1 LHASKVKKLTLLC
14 KPGTYNLM
22 QKAIVAVTNDLTTD
36 QRVHRTCMALSKA
49 GYEVLLVGRQRKNSL
64 PLAARPYGMHRMKLS
79 FDKGPV
85 FYANYNLRL
94 FLLLMMRH
102 TDLIVSNDL
111 DTMAGC
117 YPAWRLKKLF
127 GGKANLLH
135 DCHEYFRGV
144 PELVGRKLTTRI
156 WKVIED
162 HTFPELKAVI
172 AVNRSVAGLYEQEYK
187 LKVTVIRN
195 VPFRREQQPP
205 ADKSK
210 YGIGADQKVIL
221 YQGAVNVDRGLE
233 EAIQAM
239 KFLRTDAKL
248 VIAGTGD
255 VFDKIRQFATDQKVS
270 GKVVFLGQVPFQE
283 LHTITLMADLGLSIE
298 KDVSLN
304 YHYALP
310 NKFMDYIQAGVPV
323 LISPFPE
330 MKAVVDKYF
339 IGETIENHD
348 PAYLAARFDAML
360 MNPGR
365 MEVYRQNLVRA
376 AEDLC
381 WENEEKTLMEL
392 LADFKAS

>member
-1 LHASKVKKLTLLC
+1 
-14 KPGTYNLM
+14 
-22 QKAIVAVTNDLTTD
+22 
-36 QRVHRTCMALSKA
+36 
-49 GYEVLLVGRQRKNSL
+49 
-64 PLAARPYGMHRMKLS
+64 
-79 FDKGPV
+79 
-85 FYANYNLRL
+85 
-94 FLLLMMRH
+94 
-102 TDLIVSNDL
+102 
-111 DTMAGC
+111 
-117 YPAWRLKKLF
+117 
-127 GGKANLLH
+127 
-135 DCHEYFRGV
+135 
-144 PELVGRKLTTRI
+144 
-156 WKVIED
+156 
-162 HTFPELKAVI
+162 
-172 AVNRSVAGLYEQEYK
+172 
-187 LKVTVIRN
+187 VIRN

>member
-1 LHASKVKKLTLLC
+1 LLC
-14 KPGTYNLM
+14 KPAINNIM
-22 QKAIVAVTNDLTTD
+22 QKAIVSVTNDLTTD
-36 QRVHRTCMALSKA
+36 QRVHRTCVALGKA
-49 GYEVLLVGRQRKNSL
+49 GFEVLLVGRLRKSSL
-64 PLAARPYGMHRMKLS
+64 PLAPRPYGMHRMKLS
-79 FDKGPV
+79 FDKGPW

-94 FLLLMMRH
+94 FFFLMGHH

-111 DTMAGC
+111 DTLAGC
-117 YPAWRLKKLF
+117 YTAARWKRLF
-127 GGKANLLH
+127 GGKASLLH

-156 WKVIED
+156 WKTIED
-162 HTFPELKAVI
+162 YIFPKLKAVI
-172 AVNRSVAGLYEQEYK
+172 AVNQSIARLYEQEYS
-187 LKVTVIRN
+187 LPVTVIRN
-195 VPFRREQQPP
+195 VPFRREAMNA

-210 YGIGADQKVIL
+210 FGIEPGDKVIL
-221 YQGAVNVDRGLE
+221 YQGSVNVDRGLE

-255 VFDKIRQFATDQKVS
+255 VFEQIKQFAAEQNVK
-270 GKVVFLGQVPFQE
+270 GKIIFLGQLPFQE
-283 LHTITLMADLGLSIE
+283 LHPITLMADLGLSIE

-330 MKAVVDKYF
+330 MKAVVDRYF

-348 PAYLAARFDAML
+348 PRYLAGRFDAML
-360 MNPGR
+360 MNTER
-365 MEVYRQNLVRA
+365 LELYRQNLRRA
-376 AEDLC
+376 ADDLC
-381 WENEEKTLMEL
+381 WENEEKTLMGVLENL
-392 LADFKAS
+392 KAN